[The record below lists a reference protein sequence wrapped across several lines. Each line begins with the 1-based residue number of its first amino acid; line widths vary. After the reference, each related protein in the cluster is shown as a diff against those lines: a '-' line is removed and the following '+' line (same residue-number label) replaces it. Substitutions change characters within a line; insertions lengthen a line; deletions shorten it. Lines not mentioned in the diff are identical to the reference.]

1 MKSETSIIDGFKE
14 QGEQGGIDWLMSR
27 VGHCTGSRFDDVIR
41 KLKSGKPSAARYTYL
56 MEAVIERL
64 TNKPSNYYFST
75 AMQWGLDNEAAA
87 RCAYE
92 AKTGALVEQVGFK
105 HHPTI
110 EWCGVSSDGIVD
122 GLRTIEIKCP
132 YNPFNHIET
141 ILNGMPEEH
150 TAQVQGG
157 MDAWKLPECDFISF
171 DPRMPEHLQ
180 LYVQRVP
187 RDQRYIDAM
196 QAEIIVFNAEVAT
209 MVAKLQAIG
218 K

>member
-1 MKSETSIIDGFKE
+1 MSDFDKFLE
-14 QGEQGGIDWLMSR
+14 QGEQQSIEWLQSR
-27 VGHCTGSRFDDVIR
+27 IGHATGSRFDDITR
-41 KLKSGKPSAARYTYL
+41 KLKSGKPSAARYNYM
-56 MEAVIERL
+56 METVIERL
-64 TNKPSNYYFST
+64 TSKPSNYYFST
-75 AMQWGLDNEAAA
+75 AMQWGLANEAAA

-105 HHPTI
+105 HYPTI
-110 EWCGVSSDGIVD
+110 EWCGVSSDGIAND
-122 GLRTIEIKCP
+122 KRTIEIKCP

-157 MDAWKLPECDFISF
+157 LDAWDLQSCDFVSF

-180 LYVQRVP
+180 LYVQSVP
-187 RDQRYIDAM
+187 RDAMYIVSM
-196 QAEIIVFNAEVAT
+196 RAEITVFLKEVAA
-209 MVAKLQAIG
+209 MVEKLRAI